1 MLSHFLHMVERT
13 ILISNPRLW
22 AYGAGTYLLGVALG
36 LSLFKETPITASP
49 WYFII
54 CLFWIISVGM
64 VMGLSHSRE
73 SSKLVFPWEFIFA
86 FFKYLTSADKSKFK
100 QQENNIYAEISI
112 AIGGVSI
119 FLFFL
124 ANALILNTK
133 IVALGIGLFIV
144 DFLYNSRHIDGRYA
158 PFIDVILGTV
168 YMIPLL
174 VGYIFITDTWPNPL
188 LLVAGA
194 FFFAATELYGKIIE
208 AKDDSLKNKRTSA
221 IILGKE
227 KSLLISI
234 ALTVLCGVIFA
245 LYEMFYFLFVVPFLF
260 ILIFSL
266 YAKDR
271 DELLKIHAKTL
282 IVHSLTVFLVV
293 SYFFIAPYL
302 PIEI

>member
-1 MLSHFLHMVERT
+1 MFDNFSRMAEQTV
-13 ILISNPRLW
+13 LISNPRLW

-36 LSLFKETPITASP
+36 ISLFKETPITASP

-54 CLFWIISVGM
+54 CLFWIISIGM
-64 VMGLSHSRE
+64 IMGFSHSQK
-73 SSKLVFPWEFIFA
+73 SSKLVFPWEFIFT
-86 FFKYLTSADKSKFK
+86 FFKYLTTGDKSKFK
-100 QQENNIYAEISI
+100 TQMAIDTKISI
-112 AIGGVSI
+112 AIGSVSI
-119 FLFFL
+119 LLFFL
-124 ANALILNTK
+124 LNVLLLNIKIL
-133 IVALGIGLFIV
+133 ALGIGLFIV

-158 PFIDVILGTV
+158 LFIDVILGTV

-174 VGYIFITDTWPNPL
+174 VGYIFITDTWPDLL

-227 KSLLISI
+227 KSLLVSI
-234 ALTVLCGVIFA
+234 VLTVLCGIIFA
-245 LYEMFYFLFVVPFLF
+245 SYEMFYFSFVVPFLF

-271 DELLKIHAKTL
+271 DELLKVHAKTF
-282 IVHSLTVFLVV
+282 IVHSLTIFLVV

>member
-1 MLSHFLHMVERT
+1 MFDNFLRVAEQT
-13 ILISNPRLW
+13 TSISNPRLW
-22 AYGAGTYLLGVALG
+22 VYAAGTYLLGVALG
-36 LSLFKETPITASP
+36 LSLFKEAPITASP

-64 VMGLSHSRE
+64 VMGLSHSQK
-73 SSKLVFPWEFIFA
+73 SLKMIVPWEFIFA
-86 FFKYLTSADKSKFK
+86 FFKYLTTGDKSKFK
-100 QQENNIYAEISI
+100 TQVDIDTKISV
-112 AIGGVSI
+112 AIGSVSI
-119 FLFFL
+119 LLFFL
-124 ANALILNTK
+124 VNVLLLNIKIL
-133 IVALGIGLFIV
+133 ALGIGLFIV
-144 DFLYNSRHIDGRYA
+144 DFLYNSRHIGGRYA

-174 VGYIFITDTWPNPL
+174 VGYIFITNKWPDPL

-194 FFFAATELYGKIIE
+194 FFFVATELYGKIIE
-208 AKDDSLKNKRTSA
+208 AEDDFLKNKKTSV

-227 KSLLISI
+227 KSLFVSI
-234 ALTVLCGVIFA
+234 VLTVLCGIIFA
-245 LYEMFYFLFVVPFLF
+245 SYETFYFLFVVPFLF

-282 IVHSLTVFLVV
+282 IIHSVTGFLAV

-302 PIEI
+302 

>member
-1 MLSHFLHMVERT
+1 MFDNFPRAAEQT
-13 ILISNPRLW
+13 ALISNPKLW
-22 AYGAGTYLLGVALG
+22 VYGAGTYLLGVALG

-64 VMGLSHSRE
+64 VMGLSHSQE
-73 SSKLVFPWEFIFA
+73 SSGLIFPWEFILA
-86 FFKYLTSADKSKFK
+86 FFKYLTTGDKSKFR
-100 QQENNIYAEISI
+100 QQINNIDTKISI
-112 AIGGVSI
+112 TIGSVSI
-119 FLFFL
+119 LLFFL
-124 ANALILNTK
+124 VNVLLLNIKIL
-133 IVALGIGLFIV
+133 ALGIGLFIV
-144 DFLYNSRHIDGRYA
+144 DFLYNSRHVGGRYA
-158 PFIDVILGTV
+158 PFIDVMLGTV

-174 VGYIFITDTWPNPL
+174 VGYIFITDKWPDPL

-194 FFFAATELYGKIIE
+194 FFFVATELYGKIIE

-227 KSLLISI
+227 KSLLVGII
-234 ALTVLCGVIFA
+234 LTVLCGIIFA
-245 LYEMFYFLFVVPFLF
+245 SYEAFYFLFVVPFLF

-282 IVHSLTVFLVV
+282 IVHSLTVFLAV
-293 SYFFIAPYL
+293 SYFFT
-302 PIEI
+302 